1 MNKYLSVQVKKL
13 KTCME
18 NTTISKEEKKE
29 CLYREVKFVKT
40 SATCINK
47 PSALFRFEQIS
58 NCFKLKT
65 MHKNNAHNLKHY
77 FSCISSVRTIPL

>member
-1 MNKYLSVQVKKL
+1 
-13 KTCME
+13 ME

-40 SATCINK
+40 SATCIDK

-58 NCFKLKT
+58 NCFKFEDHAQK
-65 MHKNNAHNLKHY
+65 
-77 FSCISSVRTIPL
+77 